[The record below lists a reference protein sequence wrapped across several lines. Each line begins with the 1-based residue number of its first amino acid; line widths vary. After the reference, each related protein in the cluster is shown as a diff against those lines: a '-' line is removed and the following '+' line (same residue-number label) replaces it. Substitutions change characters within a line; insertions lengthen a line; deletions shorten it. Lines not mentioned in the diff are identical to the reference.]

1 MAKTGAKKKRK
12 KEDDL
17 VARLAFVLL
26 RYFRGWWDKVK
37 LVRAGG
43 FLPSEVTMWDHG
55 DRPVPLDVVQ
65 RTADVTGFPRYLL
78 GAALRMIRSFVLAAK
93 GRSRPR
99 RALAEVSIVELFPLA
114 FSALDLILE
123 PLDEPP
129 SRQVSP
135 PVVEDLEIGE
145 ALLERLQRR
154 TAKQRWLL
162 VERVPE
168 FRNWALVEKLTRE
181 SLRLAPNHPRESLEW
196 ARLAVRLAELVDGT
210 QEWLWSLQGYAGAA
224 LTNAW
229 RVCNDLP
236 AAREAQAR
244 ARQLWDDGKPGA
256 TGLLND
262 AVLPWIEA
270 ALYRDERDF
279 PQALKRIDEALALDN
294 GELKGKILLTK
305 ASIHHARDESEAAVA
320 ANLEAL
326 PLLNAE
332 HEPRLA
338 WGVLY
343 NLTADLV
350 QLGRAEEARQN
361 LPELRRLAKK
371 LAGGLDLGRLV
382 WMEAKVADACG
393 NLDEARELFEQVRND
408 FDKPE
413 LIYDHALVS
422 MELSVVLLK
431 LGESARVRELAEETL
446 QVFHGQQVPRE
457 TLAALKV
464 FCEAAKQETATVEL
478 GRRVVRYL
486 SRAKDDPG
494 LRFKDGEADAH
505 KQS

>member
-1 MAKTGAKKKRK
+1 MAKQRAKKRRK

-43 FLPSEVTMWDHG
+43 FLASQVTMWDHG
-55 DRPVPLDVVQ
+55 DRPVPWEALQ

-78 GAALRMIRSFVLAAK
+78 GAALRVIRSFLLAAK

-123 PLDEPP
+123 PLDEPDLL
-129 SRQVSP
+129 QASP
-135 PVVEDLEIGE
+135 PVAEDREAAE
-145 ALLERLQRR
+145 ALLERLKRR
-154 TAKQRWLL
+154 TERQRWLL

-168 FRNWALVEKLTRE
+168 LRNWALVEKLAGE
-181 SLRLAPNHPRESLEW
+181 SLRLAPNQPRESLEW

-210 QEWLWSLQGYAGAA
+210 REWLWRLQAYAGAA

-236 AAREAQAR
+236 AAREARAR
-244 ARQLWDDGKPGA
+244 ARRLWDDGKPGDP
-256 TGLLND
+256 GLLNE

-270 ALYRDERDF
+270 ALHRAERDF

-294 GELKGKILLTK
+294 GELRGKILLTK
-305 ASIHHARDESEAAVA
+305 ANIHGVLGEAEASTA
-320 ANLEAL
+320 AMLEAL
-326 PLLNAE
+326 PLIDTE
-332 HEPRLA
+332 REPRL
-338 WGVLY
+338 GLVVRH
-343 NLTADLV
+343 NLIDDLV
-350 QLGRAEEARQN
+350 HLGRAEEARQR
-361 LPELRRLAKK
+361 LPETRRLAER
-371 LAGGLDLGRLV
+371 LGGDLDLVRV
-382 WMEAKVADACG
+382 AWHEAKVADALG
-393 NLDEARELFEQVRND
+393 NLAEARERFEEVRSA

-413 LIYDHALVS
+413 LIYDQALVS
-422 MELSVVLLK
+422 MELSTVLLE
-431 LGESARVRELAEETL
+431 LGETARVCTLAEEML
-446 QVFHGQQVPRE
+446 EVFRSQQVPRE
-457 TLAALKV
+457 TLAALQV
-464 FCEAAKQETATVEL
+464 FCEAAKRETATVEL

-486 SRAKDDPG
+486 YRAKDDPNIKFEEG
-494 LRFKDGEADAH
+494 ADA
-505 KQS
+505 